1 MKKYY
6 LRKLSVLLMVIFI
19 AMIITSCGKKENTD
33 VSAFIGEW
41 KLLIMEDKEQGTF
54 TAEDIELLGLGEAIF
69 HINEDGSAVFA
80 MGEEKIDSTWK
91 LKDKNTI
98 IFDGG
103 EEGESTGVLENDKL
117 IFGDDEIRMEFQ
129 KNSK

>member
-1 MKKYY
+1 
-6 LRKLSVLLMVIFI
+6 
-19 AMIITSCGKKENTD
+19 
-33 VSAFIGEW
+33 
-41 KLLIMEDKEQGTF
+41 
-54 TAEDIELLGLGEAIF
+54 
-69 HINEDGSAVFA
+69 